1 MCNKGTRP
9 YHTYTEI
16 LAKMYA
22 SIIFKHSDWLCKIF
36 KPITGIAQ
44 SYAGSA
50 QLHLHSLFQ
59 VHPESGRGVQQS
71 RSRQGTDR
79 SPPNDVRASQ
89 PVYQRQK
96 READLQHR
104 AETPLQGKSK
114 QPNPCFAWDSNLRP
128 QDL

>member
-1 MCNKGTRP
+1 MSYPISPPIVGDKLVLT
-9 YHTYTEI
+9 I
-16 LAKMYA
+16 
-22 SIIFKHSDWLCKIF
+22 SDKDYQN
-36 KPITGIAQ
+36 A
-44 SYAGSA
+44 
-50 QLHLHSLFQ
+50 FQ